1 VTASVV
7 ILPQSDQVLER
18 LTRLHPKVI
27 DLSLD
32 RIERLLERL
41 GNPQERLPPVVHVAG
56 TNGKGSTIAY
66 LRAILEDAGN
76 RVHVYTSP
84 HLVRFH
90 ERICL
95 AGRLIDESALVAL
108 LEECEEANGPEPI
121 TFFEITTAAAFLAF
135 NRTPADVLLLETG
148 LGGRLDATNV
158 VEHPA
163 VCCITSISMDHM
175 QFLGE
180 TIEAIAF
187 EKAGILKAGVP
198 SVFGPQPPPVAA
210 VLARCAADSRAIVY
224 RAGREWH
231 FRQEGEAL
239 IYNGEPFPL
248 PALPGR
254 HQVENAAVALALLS
268 LLERVLP
275 DLDIT
280 AGAKRAGLRKAQWPA
295 RLQRL
300 ARGPLVAALPPGCE
314 LWLDGGHNEGA
325 GQVLAQQLDD
335 WAAQDGAPA
344 RTHLI
349 YGMLNTKQAEAFLA
363 PLAPRAAS
371 LQAVAVPGEAN
382 SFSAEEVA
390 AKAPGAVARGSVM
403 EAIRNLPQ
411 NARRV
416 LICGS
421 LYLAG
426 RVLAENG

>member
-1 VTASVV
+1 MQAPRAFLSSLEQ
-7 ILPQSDQVLER
+7 IGIKLGLDQIRALVAALDHPER
-18 LTRLHPKVI
+18 TYRSI
-27 DLSLD
+27 
-32 RIERLLERL
+32 II
-41 GNPQERLPPVVHVAG
+41 AG
-56 TNGKGSTIAY
+56 TNGKGSVTAMLERG
-66 LRAILEDAGN
+66 LRAAGY
-76 RVHVYTSP
+76 RTGRYTSP
-84 HLVRFH
+84 HLVRLE
-90 ERICL
+90 ERFSIDGVDVDPTTLDAAL
-95 AGRLIDESALVAL
+95 ARVQSTSSALA
-108 LEECEEANGPEPI
+108 APP
-121 TFFEITTAAAFLAF
+121 TFFEATTAAALDLFRNAAVDI
-135 NRTPADVLLLETG
+135 TLLEVG

-198 SVFGPQPPPVAA
+198 TVFGPQPPPVAA

-371 LQAVAVPGEAN
+371 LQAVAIPGEAN